1 MKRPEDYKDARF
13 YGIPCWYNLTTA
25 DVIPKNKLCDMLINI
40 AIWIDVNI
48 FQTEEFKIK
57 VKWDKPQ
64 IGDEE

>member
-1 MKRPEDYKDARF
+1 MKRPEDYKDASF

-25 DVIPKNKLCDMLINI
+25 DVIAKNKLCDMLINI

-48 FQTEEFKIK
+48 FLTEEFKIK
-57 VKWDKPQ
+57 VKWEKPQ